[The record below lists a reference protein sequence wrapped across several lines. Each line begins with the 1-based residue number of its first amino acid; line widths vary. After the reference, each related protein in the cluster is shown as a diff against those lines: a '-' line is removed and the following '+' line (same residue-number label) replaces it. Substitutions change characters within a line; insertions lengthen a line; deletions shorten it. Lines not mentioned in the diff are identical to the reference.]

1 MARPR
6 SVEIYLQEGV
16 PEDDYIHDISRMLVS
31 QGRGRRQDIFRRALM
46 IGLTTLLGPE
56 GHSHVEPRRTLPA
69 VRRRKRVVVSDA
81 RVESKPSADPV
92 GDFLEAEL
100 TDLLQAEEH
109 TTTEP
114 TSGDVL
120 PAAPAEAATPAPEE
134 STRDCV
140 PPPVPEQTPAE
151 QTSAGQ
157 TSAEQISGEQTPG
170 EQAPPQQGKP
180 SRRLGR
186 LM

>member
-109 TTTEP
+109 IITEL
-114 TSGDVL
+114 TSVGVR
-120 PAAPAEAATPAPEE
+120 PADPAQAATPAPEE
-134 STRDCV
+134 STRDYV
-140 PPPVPEQTPAE
+140 PTPVPEQTPGE
-151 QTSAGQ
+151 QTSGGQ
-157 TSAEQISGEQTPG
+157 TSGEQTSGEQISGEQ
-170 EQAPPQQGKP
+170 APPPQGRP